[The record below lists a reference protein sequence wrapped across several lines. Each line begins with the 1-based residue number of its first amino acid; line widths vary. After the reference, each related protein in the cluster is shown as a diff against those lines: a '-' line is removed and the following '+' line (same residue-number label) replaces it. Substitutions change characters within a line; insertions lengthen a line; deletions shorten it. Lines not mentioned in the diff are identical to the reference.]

1 MNYAV
6 SAAEEIKE
14 QLETVKSEQIVTFEK
29 EILDA
34 KRVFVCAAGR
44 SLLAMKFFAM
54 RLIQFEIVTYLVGE
68 VCTPS
73 IGKGDLL
80 IVGSGS
86 GSTPTMYTVAE
97 KAKKAGAR
105 VALVTLNSEGKIAQF
120 SDCVVQVGTRKIP
133 ESAMKYEEY
142 DRDNF
147 ITVHGLWQYF
157 RTGHSYTVGLCGM
170 SINVAETYGSS
181 DAEKKSCQFRI
192 RGKI

>member
-1 MNYAV
+1 MNATNYAV

-34 KRVFVCAAGR
+34 KRVFVCGAGR

-54 RLIQFEIVTYLVGE
+54 RLMQFEIVTYLVGE

-105 VALVTLNSEGKIAQF
+105 VALVTLNSEGKIAQL

-147 ITVHGLWQYF
+147 ITVRPSGNISELA
-157 RTGHSYTVGLCGM
+157 TAILLDC
-170 SINVAETYGSS
+170 VACRLMLQRHMDLQTLKNNHANLE
-181 DAEKKSCQFRI
+181 
-192 RGKI
+192 